1 MFLFIV
7 DILFTYTNSFSFG
20 FAFAL
25 GMAFW
30 RRTGET
36 RAIGALD
43 RRLFFLPFFSF
54 FLAGIFLVRLS
65 GGERAELFGYQRQG
79 KNRACRIVHFRVPLY
94 GIAR

>member
-7 DILFTYTNSFSFG
+7 DILFTCTNSFS
-20 FAFAL
+20 L
-25 GMAFW
+25 VLHSHWTWRFW

-43 RRLFFLPFFSF
+43 RRLFFLPFSSF
-54 FLAGIFLVRLS
+54 FLAGIFLMRLL

-79 KNRACRIVHFRVPLY
+79 KNRTCRIVHFRVPLY